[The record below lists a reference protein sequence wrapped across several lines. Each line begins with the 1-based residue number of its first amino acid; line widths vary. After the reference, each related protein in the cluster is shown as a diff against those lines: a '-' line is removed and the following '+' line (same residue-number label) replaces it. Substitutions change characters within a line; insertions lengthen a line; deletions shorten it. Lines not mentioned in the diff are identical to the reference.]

1 MESMEYN
8 LSMKMSEIK
17 HDVMVYETESISGNN
32 VKLYKTRQD
41 EYDTE
46 NDDKLKLFFSCEFI
60 FERGDSSTKRYIQN
74 DELKYSLRSLEKN
87 APWIRCSKDF
97 TVIIIGVRP
106 FLASFYMRYRGK
118 LFDKKKVF

>member
-74 DELKYSLRSLEKN
+74 DELRYSLRSLEKN
-87 APWIRCSKDF
+87 APWIRCSKGQRSTD
-97 TVIIIGVRP
+97 T
-106 FLASFYMRYRGK
+106 
-118 LFDKKKVF
+118 D

>member
-74 DELKYSLRSLEKN
+74 DELRYSLRSLEKN

-97 TVIIIGVRP
+97 TVKLLKK
-106 FLASFYMRYRGK
+106 FLQIFFISSF
-118 LFDKKKVF
+118 